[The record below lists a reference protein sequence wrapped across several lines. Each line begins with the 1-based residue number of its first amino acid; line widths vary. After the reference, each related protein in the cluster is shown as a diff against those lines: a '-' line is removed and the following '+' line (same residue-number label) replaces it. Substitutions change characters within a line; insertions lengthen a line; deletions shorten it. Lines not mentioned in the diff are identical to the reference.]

1 MSLWTPDGERPVPRQ
16 AAAAPPAAPV
26 GAGPDGDDLG
36 FDISMLPAEMQA
48 ELAALPPEQ
57 QAQALE
63 ALAEMAESQRRIA
76 ETPAAEVVANHV
88 MGFYELAAI
97 HLQQEPPAFAE
108 ATVAIDAMR
117 AVIDQL
123 GPRLGDNLAVLNQ
136 ALQQIQN
143 AFVTITNSVPGD

>member
-1 MSLWTPDGERPVPRQ
+1 
-16 AAAAPPAAPV
+16 
-26 GAGPDGDDLG
+26 
-36 FDISMLPAEMQA
+36 MLPPEMQA

-57 QAQALE
+57 QAQALQ
-63 ALAEMAESQRRIA
+63 ALAEMAESQQRIA

-97 HLQQEPPAFAE
+97 HLQQEPPAFTE

-123 GPRLGDNLAVLNQ
+123 GSRLGENLPVLHQ

-143 AFVTITNSVPGD
+143 AFVAITKSVEGD